1 MTGNRRRWTPAQ
13 RWVLALTG
21 TASLMVVLDALAVS
35 TALSAIRLD
44 LGATIEELEGTVN
57 AYVLSFAVLLMTAS
71 AVGDR
76 FGRRRL
82 FLAGV
87 AVFAVASA
95 ACAMATRVGW
105 LIAARVVQGAG
116 AAFVMPLALAQVAGA
131 FPPAGRPQ
139 ALGVFTALTGVAVP
153 LGPLVGGVVVDGISW
168 PLIFW
173 LNVPVGVAL
182 IALTLVRVEES
193 FGPSTALDL
202 RGVVLVS
209 GAALGVVWGLV
220 RGTPLGWGSVEPVS
234 ALLVGVLLGA
244 AFVLW
249 ELRASAPMLPMRLFR
264 VPGFSVGNAG
274 VFLLWGSALGS
285 LFFMAQFLQTGLH
298 HGPLGA
304 GLRLIP
310 WGRPP
315 SSSPRSQAR

>member
-1 MTGNRRRWTPAQ
+1 
-13 RWVLALTG
+13 VLALTG
-21 TASLMVVLDALAVS
+21 TASLIVVLDALVVS

-95 ACAMATRVGW
+95 ACAMATGVGW

-131 FPPAGRPQ
+131 FPPAGPQ

-168 PLIFW
+168 PWIFW
-173 LNVPVGVAL
+173 LNVPVGVA
-182 IALTLVRVEES
+182 
-193 FGPSTALDL
+193 
-202 RGVVLVS
+202 
-209 GAALGVVWGLV
+209 
-220 RGTPLGWGSVEPVS
+220 
-234 ALLVGVLLGA
+234 
-244 AFVLW
+244 
-249 ELRASAPMLPMRLFR
+249 
-264 VPGFSVGNAG
+264 
-274 VFLLWGSALGS
+274 
-285 LFFMAQFLQTGLH
+285 
-298 HGPLGA
+298 
-304 GLRLIP
+304 
-310 WGRPP
+310 
-315 SSSPRSQAR
+315 